1 MPATFEQALDYTMVN
16 NYDVLAAK
24 QALAAREYT
33 VKANYGSLLPQI
45 AATGEVAQVK
55 TIPNTAG

>member
-1 MPATFEQALDYTMVN
+1 MVN